1 LLMVAVTY
9 REEEHRM
16 KRLLAFAFAAVTLIA
31 TSIPA
36 FAGPELHA
44 GMSLDPDDFL
54 VGLRWNSPLEN
65 NLSLVPS
72 VEAGFGDVTMIAGNL
87 DLHYQ
92 FETTSKLKPYA
103 GGGMTLNWF
112 DTDGDNDTEFGGSLL
127 GGITLSPKLY
137 FEAKIGLGDVPDW
150 KLVIGFR
157 KALD

>member
-1 LLMVAVTY
+1 
-9 REEEHRM
+9 M
-16 KRLLAFAFAAVTLIA
+16 KRLFAFAFAAVTLIA

-54 VGLRWNSPLEN
+54 IGLRWNRPLEN

-92 FETTSKLKPYA
+92 FETTNKLKPYV
-103 GGGMTLNWF
+103 GGGATLNWF
-112 DTDGDNDTEFGGSLL
+112 DLEDESDTEFGGSIL
-127 GGITLSPKLY
+127 GGITLSPKLF

-157 KALD
+157 KAAS

>member
-1 LLMVAVTY
+1 
-9 REEEHRM
+9 M
-16 KRLLAFAFAAVTLIA
+16 KRLFIFAFAAVTLIA
-31 TSIPA
+31 TSIPV

-54 VGLRWNSPLEN
+54 VGLRWNKPLEN

-92 FETTSKLKPYA
+92 FETSSKLKPYA

-112 DTDGDNDTEFGGSLL
+112 DFDDESDTEFGGSIL

-137 FEAKIGLGDVPDW
+137 FEAKFGLGDVPDV

-157 KALD
+157 KAAS